1 MELNN
6 EPEACKGFQ
15 PKIVSIMP
23 VWDEQNMI
31 GLSIASTKDI
41 VYQYIVLIQKGIDK
55 TLDVVKYCKKI
66 WNLNM
71 IIIETEL
78 KLRERKKFA
87 VEISKKYADYYLLQD
102 GDEIFYTNTNMENDS
117 KNILKLIKDGYTF
130 GYTSIVFLEKDL
142 IHTPKDENQIWLVPH
157 PFFFKNT
164 SDIYWPNIGDMPSY
178 NPNMAYHKI
187 YNTGEKNTPFKFD
200 AKIKNFRRVFLR
212 EVFTPWHDSN
222 FNGTIEEFAY
232 KYHHTVKWYLENIDK
247 NLTLEEIINKYEK
260 HINSSLEEK
269 FKWHKIYDPLLY
281 AEYPYV
287 IKKFIE
293 FNKLEGIENLDDL
306 IYLNKLLN

>member
-1 MELNN
+1 ME
-6 EPEACKGFQ
+6 K

-41 VYQYIVLIQKGIDK
+41 VYQYIILIQKGIDK
-55 TLDVVKYCKKI
+55 TRDVVEYCKKL

-71 IIIETEL
+71 IIIESEL
-78 KLRERKKFA
+78 KLRERKKYA
-87 VEISKKYADYYLLQD
+87 IEISKKYADYYLLQD
-102 GDEIFYTNTNMENDS
+102 GDEIFFTNSELENDS
-117 KNILKLIKDGYTF
+117 KNILKLINEGYTF

-142 IHTPKDENQIWLVPH
+142 IHTPKDESQIWLVPH

-164 SDIYWPNIGDMPSY
+164 PDIYWPKVGDSPSY
-178 NPNMAYHKI
+178 NPSLSYHKI
-187 YNTGEKNTPFKFD
+187 YNTTEKKNPFKFD

-222 FNGTIEEFAY
+222 YNGTIEEYAN
-232 KYHHTVKWYLENIDK
+232 KYHHTVLWYRNNINK
-247 NLTLEEIINKYEK
+247 NLELEDIIDLYEK
-260 HINSSLEEK
+260 HININEEEK
-269 FKWHKIYDPLLY
+269 FKWYKIYNEKEY
-281 AEYPYV
+281 FEYPYI

-306 IYLNKLLN
+306 KYLDIL